1 MDARGIASERG
12 LVPAAVRHLTTD
24 ALAQVPLEALG
35 PTKALLK
42 RFFSAQ
48 PWGPDDEQAL
58 AEMVGPGEGWWRH
71 PLDDDLVLE
80 FGWSDGRFELHVRAA
95 QEAKSS
101 SASTTDPWAGSLDG
115 PVTPEATPNPRT
127 VMFRTGPIHEG
138 QSRPHRAGENVD
150 DARVAALF
158 EGFDDISDVLVA
170 TDFVAVSLIKPNR
183 WQDLLGPVLDVVTEQ
198 FVSVGSKAEGV
209 RLPEG
214 TIDDTAQRVHPRD
227 RQETRLERAWRE
239 LGHLRPGS
247 RSDLERIR
255 AAARH
260 EDPARR
266 QVAANLLREA
276 DSATARAEWA
286 RLLDDGSRLVRRATV
301 DAMVD
306 VGREELRSL
315 LEGALGDEDPW
326 VRWKAVRGL
335 SELGA
340 STSQEAIEALL
351 ADRDFRVRQEAA
363 LALRG

>member
-214 TIDDTAQRVHPRD
+214 TIDDTAQRVHP
-227 RQETRLERAWRE
+227 
-239 LGHLRPGS
+239 
-247 RSDLERIR
+247 
-255 AAARH
+255 
-260 EDPARR
+260 
-266 QVAANLLREA
+266 
-276 DSATARAEWA
+276 
-286 RLLDDGSRLVRRATV
+286 
-301 DAMVD
+301 
-306 VGREELRSL
+306 
-315 LEGALGDEDPW
+315 
-326 VRWKAVRGL
+326 
-335 SELGA
+335 
-340 STSQEAIEALL
+340 
-351 ADRDFRVRQEAA
+351 
-363 LALRG
+363 

>member
-1 MDARGIASERG
+1 MASERG
-12 LVPAAVRHLTTD
+12 LVPVAVRHLTTD
-24 ALAQVPLEALG
+24 ALAQLPWEALG

-58 AEMVGPGEGWWRH
+58 AQVVGPGEGWWRH
-71 PLDDDLVLE
+71 RLDDELVLE
-80 FGWSDGRFELHVRAA
+80 FGWADRRFMVHVRAA

-101 SASTTDPWAGSLDG
+101 SGRHTDPWAGTFDG

-138 QSRPHRAGENVD
+138 QSRPYRAGEKVD
-150 DARVAALF
+150 DARVARLF
-158 EGFDDISDVLVA
+158 ERFDDINDVLVA
-170 TDFVAVSLIKPNR
+170 KDFVAVSLTKPNR
-183 WQDLLGPVLDVVTEQ
+183 WPELLGPVLDVVTEQ
-198 FVSVGSKAEGV
+198 FAGVDGAAEGA
-209 RLPEG
+209 RLPDG
-214 TIDDTAQRVHPRD
+214 TVERPAQRVRPRD

-239 LGHLRPGS
+239 LGHLRPTSG
-247 RSDLERIR
+247 SDLERIR
-255 AAARH
+255 AAASH

-276 DSATARAEWA
+276 DPGTSRAEWA
-286 RLLDDGSRLVRRATV
+286 RLGRDRSRLVRRATI

-306 VGREELRSL
+306 VGREELRGL
-315 LEGALGDEDPW
+315 LEAALGDEDAW

-351 ADRDFRVRQEAA
+351 ADPDFRVRQEAMG
-363 LALRG
+363 ALRG